1 MHRMVLTLVVVGFA
15 WLGVATHSAAQT
27 QTETLQP
34 DAALAKRGRSL
45 YTNRGC
51 EACHT
56 IGKGKRA
63 GPDLAGVMER
73 RDLDWLRRWLKNTT
87 AMLES
92 DSIAKALLAEY
103 NGVRMPGQK
112 LADADVE
119 ALLQYIAQ
127 ESAKKPS

>member
-1 MHRMVLTLVVVGFA
+1 MRRTVFMLVVVAFA
-15 WLGVATHSAAQT
+15 WLGMATQSGA

-45 YTNRGC
+45 FTNRGC
-51 EACHT
+51 EACHS

-92 DSIAKALLAEY
+92 DSTAQALLAEY
-103 NGVRMPGQK
+103 RGVRMPAQK
-112 LADADVE
+112 LADADIE

>member
-1 MHRMVLTLVVVGFA
+1 MRRTVFMLVVVAFA
-15 WLGVATHSAAQT
+15 WLGIATQSAAQT
-27 QTETLQP
+27 ATLQP

-45 YTNRGC
+45 FTNRGC
-51 EACHT
+51 EACHS

-92 DSIAKALLAEY
+92 DSTAKALLAEY
-103 NGVRMPGQK
+103 NGVRMPAQK
-112 LADADVE
+112 LADADIE